1 MNAVSGSRWRERGD
15 ERQKT
20 RGKVR
25 QTETETERESGGQ
38 AFVDTW
44 EWYAVSHVGAYF
56 YDCTAHVAIQ
66 CSF

>member
-1 MNAVSGSRWRERGD
+1 MNAVSGSRWRETGG

-38 AFVDTW
+38 PLLILGNVMLFNMSGLIFTIAQRT
-44 EWYAVSHVGAYF
+44 
-56 YDCTAHVAIQ
+56 
-66 CSF
+66 